1 MRKKI
6 NICNKEYEINSSAYL
21 MFLYKKTF
29 GNGIMKDIQKLNEY
43 GLKEQE
49 IREKYKDLSK
59 EEIDT
64 KVSIELMS
72 EIDEVY
78 EIILKISY
86 ALIKNANFGFMTF
99 DEWVQGMENIDLSGE
114 WVSEVTELAV
124 NSFLGSGTNG

>member
-6 NICNKEYEINSSAYL
+6 NICGKDYDVNSSAYL

-29 GNGIMKDIQKLNEY
+29 GIGIMKDIQKLNEY
-43 GLKEQE
+43 SLKEQE
-49 IREKYKDLSK
+49 IREKYKDLSN

-64 KVSIELMS
+64 KVSVELMG
-72 EIDEVY
+72 EIDEIY

-99 DEWVQGMENIDLSGE
+99 DEWVQDMETIDLSGE

>member
-6 NICNKEYEINSSAYL
+6 NICGKDYDVNSSAYL

-29 GNGIMKDIQKLNEY
+29 GIGIMKDIQKLNEY
-43 GLKEQE
+43 SLKEQG
-49 IREKYKDLSK
+49 IREKYKDLSN

-64 KVSIELMS
+64 KVSVELMG
-72 EIDEVY
+72 EIDEIY

>member
-6 NICNKEYEINSSAYL
+6 NICGKDYDVNSSAYL

-29 GNGIMKDIQKLNEY
+29 GIGIMKDIQKLNEY
-43 GLKEQE
+43 SLKEQE

-64 KVSIELMS
+64 KVSIELMG
-72 EIDEVY
+72 EIDDVY

-86 ALIKNANFGFMTF
+86 ALIKNANFGFMPF
-99 DEWVQGMENIDLSGE
+99 DEWVQTMETIDLSGE